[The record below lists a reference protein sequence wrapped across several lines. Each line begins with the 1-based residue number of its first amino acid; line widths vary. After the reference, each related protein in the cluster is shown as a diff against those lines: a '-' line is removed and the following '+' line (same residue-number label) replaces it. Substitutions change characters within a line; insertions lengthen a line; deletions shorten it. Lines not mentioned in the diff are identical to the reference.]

1 MVRTC
6 DAEPFS
12 TLTIFPSSRSA
23 IRKLRSLSGMS
34 PQGAARSEAISVARG
49 SPREATPLELG
60 LLDGA
65 LEGDAELAEVAQRY
79 GFRTG
84 RWRALQAV
92 VSSSAPQAA
101 TNPKRLHRCLA
112 GRCPPGSDLR
122 VTTTVWPA
130 YSRQI
135 SCPKIRRVQDLDR
148 LWLADQLDL
157 RDLRP
162 AVGVE
167 HQLAGT
173 TNQGNGRGTAHGSDG
188 LRRAVCVGGE
198 PRRSGRRRPEPG
210 ETRPG
215 PVA

>member
-23 IRKLRSLSGMS
+23 MRKLLSLSGMS

-65 LEGDAELAEVAQRY
+65 LEGDAELAEVGSEVRVSAL
-79 GFRTG
+79 GSL
-84 RWRALQAV
+84 AAPLQAV

-112 GRCPPGSDLR
+112 GRCLAGSDLR

-135 SCPKIRRVQDLDR
+135 SCPKIR
-148 LWLADQLDL
+148 
-157 RDLRP
+157 
-162 AVGVE
+162 
-167 HQLAGT
+167 
-173 TNQGNGRGTAHGSDG
+173 
-188 LRRAVCVGGE
+188 
-198 PRRSGRRRPEPG
+198 
-210 ETRPG
+210 
-215 PVA
+215 